1 MMPRLV
7 LAVAWLGVSSLGLIA
22 CGDTPTAPT
31 DAADDAIVTPQT
43 LTYGGVLTAGGTA
56 SRSFTAQV
64 AGTATA
70 TLSGIAPATPLVVG
84 LGIPRSDGGGCL
96 LARSTTATDGVSAR
110 VAANVD
116 PGTFCVQVLAP
127 APAADAVSFT
137 VTLEHP

>member
-7 LAVAWLGVSSLGLIA
+7 LAVVWLGVSSLWLIA

-31 DAADDAIVTPQT
+31 DADDDPIVTPQT
-43 LTYGGVLTAGGTA
+43 VTYAGLLAAGGTA

-84 LGIPRSDGGGCL
+84 LGIPRPDGAGCL

-110 VAANVD
+110 VMANVD
-116 PGTFCVQVLAP
+116 PGAFCVQVLAP
-127 APAADAVSFT
+127 ASAADAVNFT